1 MAIKGCTSVSEYKAE
16 RKRVVELWF
25 SSNFEPGFCSYEI
38 SGNFVIVR
46 DLTGDSLKIFLDDI
60 SRGVV

>member
-1 MAIKGCTSVSEYKAE
+1 MAIRGCKSIEEYKAE
-16 RKRVVELWF
+16 RKRRVELWF
-25 SSNFEPGFCSYEI
+25 SLNFEPGFCSYEI

-46 DLTGDSLKIFLDDI
+46 DLTGDSLKISLDDI